1 MLPRSTKR
9 RDLIRRLWDM
19 GFEGPRHG
27 SGRHPTFMVRGTLKV
42 RLPNP
47 HRGDIDV
54 SLLRRILRDAG
65 ILDEYSEGL

>member
-1 MLPRSTKR
+1 
-9 RDLIRRLWDM
+9 M

-65 ILDEYSEGL
+65 ILDEYSDGR